1 MAILT
6 LICSS
11 NAMAAGKPL
20 KVYILA
26 GQSNM
31 HGLGHVKTFDH
42 IGDDPATAPLLKV
55 FRT

>member
-6 LICSS
+6 AICSS
-11 NAMAAGKPL
+11 ATATGKPL

-31 HGLGHVKTFDH
+31 HGLGHVKTFDY
-42 IGDDPATAPLLKV
+42 IGD
-55 FRT
+55 RTLAQSV